1 MTGKLIVSRRRLL
14 GLGAVSA
21 SSLVLAG
28 CDQFDFLGRRNDPV
42 RDFIEGA
49 NKLTYAAQRALIGDH
64 VLAREYSESEIRQ
77 GQRPNGS
84 VDPRATNQ
92 EYMFLSA
99 GNFALYKLKVTG
111 LVERPREYSLEELRN
126 MPSRSQITRHD
137 CVEGWSCI
145 AKWTGTPLGPVLDE
159 AGVKPGARYVVFH
172 CFDVMGGG
180 LSAPEPYY
188 ESCDL
193 IDAYHPQTIL
203 AYGLNNEVLPIQ
215 NGAPIRVRIER
226 ALGYKQPKYV
236 HTIEVVDSF
245 ARFGLGQGGY
255 WEDHGYDWYGGI

>member
-1 MTGKLIVSRRRLL
+1 VSNLILNRRKLL
-14 GLGAVSA
+14 GIGAASA
-21 SSLVLAG
+21 SSLILAG
-28 CDQFDFLGRRNDPV
+28 CDQFDFLGARNDPT
-42 RDFIEGA
+42 RNFLERA
-49 NKLTYAAQRALIGDH
+49 NELTYVAQRALVGDQ
-64 VLAREYSESEIRQ
+64 VLQREYAESEIRQ

-84 VDPRATNQ
+84 TDPRTNNA
-92 EYMFLSA
+92 EYAALVSSS
-99 GNFALYKLKVTG
+99 FAAYRLKVTG
-111 LVERPREYSLEELRN
+111 LVEQEQNFSLSDIQN
-126 MPSRSQITRHD
+126 MPSRTQITRHD

-145 AKWTGTPLGPVLDE
+145 AKWTGTPLSVILDQ
-159 AGVKPGARYVVFH
+159 ARLRPTAKFLVFH
-172 CFDVMGGG
+172 CYDAMGGG

-193 IDAYHPQTIL
+193 IDAFHPQTIA
-203 AYGLNNEVLPIQ
+203 AYGLNNEALPVP

-245 ARFGLGQGGY
+245 KSFGMGAGGY